1 MRQKK
6 ILNII
11 IVIGASGLLLV
22 LWFNGFSYLYAQMLK
37 LGVNI
42 LLLFSSDT
50 HVGLKLVENAPTFI
64 VDTVINGKKG
74 FYPQKADLILL
85 PFIMILTW
93 QILLF
98 FNLPIKHATRSA
110 IENILI
116 FYAVQLIY
124 VLLLT
129 AYKNSP
135 TIKFIYDTYL
145 DGFYIIALF
154 LIVKD
159 SFKYELIGIAKRSDA
174 ANAVNKNSKNAS

>member
-6 ILNII
+6 IINIL
-11 IVIGASGLLLV
+11 IVIVASGLLLI
-22 LWFNGFSYLYAQMLK
+22 LWFNGFAYLYAQMLK
-37 LGVNI
+37 LGANI

-64 VDTVINGKKG
+64 VDTIIDGKKG
-74 FYPQKADLILL
+74 SYPQKADLILL

-98 FNLPIKHATRSA
+98 FNLPLKQAIRSA

-116 FYAVQLIY
+116 FYIIQLIY

-129 AYKNSP
+129 AYYNSA
-135 TIKFIYDTYL
+135 TIKFIYDL
-145 DGFYIIALF
+145 LMDSFYIIALF

-159 SFKYELIGIAKRSDA
+159 SFKYELIGLTRK
-174 ANAVNKNSKNAS
+174 